1 LFHLQAEQKL
11 KTNTLFPRL
20 QKYQDFQSKLEN
32 YDQNLCKNQLTRG
45 VKDFISSV
53 GWRLVSGNCHEP
65 DEPISL
71 SHDDEYPPFLGG
83 IQFSLTI
90 SDN

>member
-32 YDQNLCKNQLTRG
+32 YDQNLCKNQG

-53 GWRLVSGNCHEP
+53 GSRLVSGNCHEP
-65 DEPISL
+65 EEPIGVSK
-71 SHDDEYPPFLGG
+71 HENPPC
-83 IQFSLTI
+83 FSGH
-90 SDN
+90 SFD